1 MEQQKINFYSE
12 NSFILE
18 EQAKHSQWIE
28 KVIASED
35 KKLEELCYIFCD
47 DEYLFQL
54 NQDYLQHD
62 TYTDII
68 SFDYSVGKI
77 LQGDIYISTQ
87 RVKENSET
95 FNVSFKEELRRVIIH
110 GVLHLC
116 GYKDKTEEQSLLM
129 RQKEEEKM
137 KLFHVEQL

>member
-1 MEQQKINFYSE
+1 
-12 NSFILE
+12 LE
-18 EQAKHSQWIE
+18 EQVKHSQWIE
-28 KVIASED
+28 KVIESEG

-47 DEYLFQL
+47 DEYLYKL

-129 RQKEEEKM
+129 RQKEE
-137 KLFHVEQL
+137 